1 MAYLG
6 PALMFVYSL
15 YIMCDDGLQI
25 LVQVTNETKV
35 CTSMCKSTQKHA
47 FIFKSIQKFAK
58 VYQRVLAN

>member
-1 MAYLG
+1 
-6 PALMFVYSL
+6 MFVYRL
-15 YIMCDDGLQI
+15 YTICGDGLPI

-58 VYQRVLAN
+58 VYQRVLANLNYL